1 MTCVRSRREI
11 VAALICVLAVITAGC
26 GSTPQAPA
34 VAVQSEAPRVAPPEP
49 PSPAAVFEERQRE
62 AALMAQRQQRL
73 ADAATAWDILT
84 ALRPDVVEYRER
96 LLETQ
101 RQIDSAVANRLPRG
115 VQAQQR
121 GELDTAMQ
129 HYLAV
134 LALQPHNAA
143 AADALRA
150 IERERNKRN
159 YLGKYS
165 RNTLTR
171 RAMSDAEM
179 PQAAGRLAERNKV
192 EHAALLADDG
202 QFDDA
207 IRLLEARLASDRN
220 DRDAQRL
227 LASVLLRKAEALA
240 ATDRVA
246 AIALLERSVRLDPGE
261 PRARQRLKELKSRP
275 ATAAP

>member
-1 MTCVRSRREI
+1 M
-11 VAALICVLAVITAGC
+11 
-26 GSTPQAPA
+26 
-34 VAVQSEAPRVAPPEP
+34 
-49 PSPAAVFEERQRE
+49 
-62 AALMAQRQQRL
+62 MAQRENRL

-84 ALRPDVVEYRER
+84 ALRPDVADYRDR

-101 RQIDSAVANRLPRG
+101 RLIDKAVADRLPRAT
-115 VQAQQR
+115 QAQQR
-121 GELDTAMQ
+121 GDLDMATR

-165 RNTLTR
+165 RNTLTH
-171 RAMSDAEM
+171 RAMADAEM
-179 PQAAGRLAERNKV
+179 PQAAGRLAERNKL

-207 IRLLEARLASDRN
+207 IALLEARLASDRN

-227 LASVLLRKAEALA
+227 LASVLLRKAEPLVASDR
-240 ATDRVA
+240 ATAKV
-246 AIALLERSVRLDPGE
+246 LLERSVRLDPAE
-261 PRARQRLKELKSRP
+261 PRAARLLKELKRRP
-275 ATAAP
+275 APAAP

>member
-1 MTCVRSRREI
+1 MRPRREL
-11 VAALICVLAVITAGC
+11 VAALLCLLAVITAGC
-26 GSTPQAPA
+26 GSTPRAPP

-62 AALMAQRQQRL
+62 AALMALRQQRL
-73 ADAATAWDILT
+73 ADAATSWDVLT
-84 ALRPDVVEYRER
+84 ALRPDVAEYRER

-101 RQIDSAVANRLPRG
+101 RQIDSTVANRLPRA
-115 VQAQQR
+115 VQAQKR
-121 GELDTAMQ
+121 GDLDTAMQ

-171 RAMSDAEM
+171 RAMADAEM
-179 PQAAGRLAERNKV
+179 PRAAGRLAERNKV

-207 IRLLEARLASDRN
+207 IGLLEARLASDRN

-227 LASVLLRKAEALA
+227 LASVLLRKAEALPV
-240 ATDRVA
+240 TDRVA